1 MLKVITLVLAF
12 IALTLSL
19 SASVP
24 CSIFQTSKFGNASD
38 CSINRIDAKQLS
50 WGVRVTFSS
59 TYNWK
64 NSSVANVLADMSSPR
79 LPISPSKSSCT
90 TKAGSY
96 GKGDSVLFNC
106 TQAFD
111 QIPVGYANVLTAF
124 DGEDYPLGF
133 SMKVPLSME

>member
-50 WGVRVTFSS
+50 WGVKVTFSS

-111 QIPVGYANVLTAF
+111 QIPVGYSNVVTAF